1 VKNTEGIDFN
11 EDFDDVIK
19 NGVKVILPAFCEY
32 ETTTKNIIK
41 NGVKS

>member
-1 VKNTEGIDFN
+1 
-11 EDFDDVIK
+11 
-19 NGVKVILPAFCEY
+19 VKVILPAFCEY